1 MRYYK
6 MKITKILMLLFGLI
20 ALPVA
25 TSAQMSEVKL
35 NVAAAAVTI
44 FNPSVEFY
52 TGDSSA
58 VTFDFVQS
66 FAKEDFM
73 NTGYPFLFSMGSLG
87 YRRYTRSQSHDG
99 FFYGGDLGMDMF
111 RMNKNVIP
119 FIAHDNAETH
129 YDVGY
134 GYCLGVTLGYKYKIT
149 HRLSLEASLSA
160 GWHYS
165 MHEYYNQDGVRQYDF
180 NISAEWTPYK
190 AGIYLNYSLG
200 K

>member
-1 MRYYK
+1 M
-6 MKITKILMLLFGLI
+6 MKITKILTLLLVLVS
-20 ALPVA
+20 LPVVA
-25 TSAQMSEVKL
+25 SAQTTEVKL

-58 VTFDFVQS
+58 VTFDFVKS

-87 YRRYTRSQSHDG
+87 YRRYTRAQSHDG
-99 FFYGGDLGMDMF
+99 FFYGGDFGLDMF
-111 RMNKNVIP
+111 RMNKDVIP
-119 FIAHDNAETH
+119 FIAHDNAETF
-129 YDVGY
+129 YDVGS
-134 GYCLGVTLGYKYKIT
+134 GYCVGVTLGYKYKLSQ
-149 HRLSLEASLSA
+149 RLSLEASVSA

-165 MHEYYNQDGVRQYDF
+165 QHEYYNQDGVRLYEF
-180 NISAEWTPYK
+180 NASAEWTPYK
-190 AGIYLNYSLG
+190 AGIYLNYTFG

>member
-6 MKITKILMLLFGLI
+6 MEHSKILTLLFSLLMP
-20 ALPVA
+20 AVA
-25 TSAQMSEVKL
+25 SAQSSEVKL
-35 NVAAAAVTI
+35 NVAAAVVTI

-58 VTFDFVQS
+58 VTFDFVKS

-87 YRRYTRSQSHDG
+87 YRRYTRAQSHDG
-99 FFYGGDLGMDMF
+99 FFYGGDLAMDMF

-119 FIAHDNAETH
+119 FVANDNAESF
-129 YDVGY
+129 YDVGS
-134 GYCLGVTLGYKYKIT
+134 GYSIGVTLGYKQKLSQ
-149 HRLSLEASLSA
+149 RLCLEASLSA

-165 MHEYYNQDGVRQYDF
+165 QHEYYNQDGVRLYEF
-180 NISAEWTPYK
+180 NASAEWTPYK
-190 AGIYLNYSLG
+190 AGIYLNYSFG